1 MVWTLFGDPSRSPLV
16 QHKPMFQPTH
26 MTLTFSLLYTDATIS
41 PSSLHHWLSIFRSFT
56 HSRSARKRWR
66 LLLGSGSQ
74 RQRGSPRLRGG
85 VSGSPS
91 RLSPVASRPC
101 LWSSAHRPATL
112 HACLPPSEDRRRPS
126 APACSG
132 NQQPLLHQ
140 GGHTALLLLMSQS
153 EMLPVRLVPLF
164 GTLIFCLLCFRKY
177 NLKKH

>member
-1 MVWTLFGDPSRSPLV
+1 MQAQAHVPSHPHVPLPQPYSSDDTSAAVCSSSP
-16 QHKPMFQPTH
+16 QCGC
-26 MTLTFSLLYTDATIS
+26 
-41 PSSLHHWLSIFRSFT
+41 SIFLSLA